1 MTQFKKIIN
10 FNNISNYVVNE
21 YCGAKKGKELANNKK
36 AIKRAYCVLKSDS
49 FMEYFKCKNVKFEF
63 SEEMAI
69 VGLNY
74 LMSPWED
81 N

>member
-1 MTQFKKIIN
+1 
-10 FNNISNYVVNE
+10 
-21 YCGAKKGKELANNKK
+21 
-36 AIKRAYCVLKSDS
+36 
-49 FMEYFKCKNVKFEF
+49 MEYFKCKNVKFEF